1 MPPSG
6 INKKGDASSNVDR
19 ARQIFEE
26 HGDFIHSIIRF
37 SVRNEALSEDLFQD
51 LFLSLISKPMPEEV
65 QNIRGFLYRVVSDSI
80 KDAFRRIDRYQ
91 ARIRR
96 YAGYPERVT
105 EYRPKNSLI
114 EAEETKRM
122 FELIEKNLPPKEA
135 LAVTLRYKNNCDT
148 AKVAK
153 KMGVQ
158 PRSVSRYV
166 SAGLRKVRQVF
177 DVNRDNSYDSF

>member
-1 MPPSG
+1 MPLAS
-6 INKKGDASSNVDR
+6 INRRSDAPSNVDR
-19 ARQIFEE
+19 AQKAFEE
-26 HGDFIHSIIRF
+26 HGDFIRSVIRF
-37 SVRNEALSEDLFQD
+37 NVRNEALCEDLFQD
-51 LFLSLISKPMPEEV
+51 LFLFLISKPIPDEV
-65 QNIRGFLYRVVSDSI
+65 QNIRAFLYRVVSDKI

-96 YAGYPERVT
+96 YAGYPGRVT

-122 FELIEKNLPPKEA
+122 FELIERHLPQKEA
-135 LAVTLRYKNNCDT
+135 LAVTLRYKNDCDT

-166 SAGLRKVRQVF
+166 SVGLKKARHLF
-177 DVNRDNSYDSF
+177 GVNER

>member
-1 MPPSG
+1 MSMPNT
-6 INKKGDASSNVDR
+6 NKKGDAPSNVDR
-19 ARQIFEE
+19 VMKVFEE
-26 HGDFIHSIIRF
+26 HGHFIRSIIDF
-37 SVRNEALSEDLFQD
+37 NVRNKAEAEDIFQD
-51 LFLSLISKPMPEEV
+51 FFLFLISKPIPDEV
-65 QNIRGFLYRVVSDSI
+65 QNIRAFLYRVVSDKI

-96 YAGYPERVT
+96 YAGYPGRVT
-105 EYRPKNSLI
+105 EYRLKNSLI

-122 FELIEKNLPPKEA
+122 FELIERHLPPKEA

-166 SAGLRKVRQVF
+166 SVGLKKARHLF
-177 DVNRDNSYDSF
+177 GVNGR

>member
-1 MPPSG
+1 MSLLNT
-6 INKKGDASSNVDR
+6 NKKGDAPSDVDR
-19 ARQIFEE
+19 AMRVFEE
-26 HGDFIHSIIRF
+26 HGHFIRSIIDF
-37 SVRNEALSEDLFQD
+37 NVRDEAEAEDIFQD
-51 LFLSLISKPMPEEV
+51 FFLFLISKPIPDEV
-65 QNIRGFLYRVVSDSI
+65 QNIRAFLYRLLSDKI

-91 ARIRR
+91 AKIRR
-96 YAGYPERVT
+96 YTTYPGRVT
-105 EYRPKNSLI
+105 EYRSKNSLI

-122 FELIEKNLPPKEA
+122 FELIERHLPQKEA

-166 SAGLRKVRQVF
+166 SVGLKKARHLF
-177 DVNRDNSYDSF
+177 GVNER